1 MFLDFIEITNFRP
14 FYGTQRI
21 NFGYNDEENL
31 TIILANNGSGKT
43 SLVNAFTWCLY
54 GDELHDV
61 RDKSEPRYN
70 LRAAAEAEE
79 EVSTGAEV
87 LVSVKIRFYYFEE
100 DEGGDLIKKYFIVS
114 RELPFQKWGTGEW
127 QSPYD
132 SYLIVEE
139 TDKEIKEDDLAIY
152 EIETKIPRDMF
163 QYFFFNGAT
172 LANYFEDESDLSLK
186 NSIEEISQIDL
197 INDVY
202 DHLSGTYTTLNNRY
216 RDKKPKGQKNYNK
229 LIEEKIKEKAQK
241 EKQISE
247 NHDLIDIAINNIT
260 HYSDL
265 LEKVDSDYAKELNGK
280 RNTLE
285 SELETVK
292 NNIKNDT
299 KEYESLILELF
310 PLTVL
315 FDELTKSIEIA
326 DEAREKK
333 TAPPEIERDLLN
345 DILEDG
351 YCICGTKLADHPEC
365 VDELKKR
372 LRGTSGVKVETFYK
386 DYYDIKDVI
395 KRLKDLPKI
404 ETLRD
409 AVNTAKA
416 RKIVLDTQIES
427 ISKELA
433 SFDLE
438 EVEQYEKHLQKNK
451 QERDRLR
458 NENINLSSKV
468 SSLENEINKL
478 KDERDRA
485 EVLDGELIVL
495 NNKIKFCEQ
504 AMGTITDLKN
514 NVQSHIREKVNDKIR
529 DQFIGIDWQY
539 GKYTDV
545 TIEENYKI
553 KITKSTGRD
562 VTPGDLSDGEE
573 SLLALSFMMA
583 LHSLS
588 GFEIP
593 LIIDA
598 PLEKL
603 DKGKRIDFIKDL
615 HNFTKDKQIV
625 FLFTDSQY
633 TEDVR
638 ANMLKNIVDEYELK
652 PSEDKTEIVKH
663 GQI

>member
-14 FYGTQRI
+14 FYGTQKV

-54 GDELHDV
+54 GEELHDV
-61 RDKSEPRYN
+61 RDKSEPLYN
-70 LRAAAEAEE
+70 LRAASEVEE
-79 EVSTGAEV
+79 ESNSGAEV

-100 DEGGDLIKKYFIVS
+100 DGDGDLIKKYFVVS
-114 RELPFQKWGTGEW
+114 RELPFQKWGTQDW

-172 LANYFEDESDLSLK
+172 LANYFEDDSDLSLK

-197 INDVY
+197 INDVS

-229 LIEEKIKEKAQK
+229 LIEEKIKEKAEK
-241 EKQISE
+241 EKTISD
-247 NHDLIDIAINNIT
+247 NHNLIDIAVNNIT

-265 LEKVDSDYAKELNGK
+265 LEKVDSDYAKELNAK
-280 RNTLE
+280 RNSLE

-315 FDELTKSIEIA
+315 FDELIKSIEIA

-365 VDELKKR
+365 VEELKKR

-395 KRLKDLPKI
+395 KRLKDLPRI
-404 ETLRD
+404 EILREN
-409 AVNTAKA
+409 VTTAKA
-416 RKIVLDTQIES
+416 RKLTLETQIES

-458 NENINLSSKV
+458 KENIQLSSKV
-468 SSLENEINKL
+468 SSLENEIKKL
-478 KDERDRA
+478 KDERDRS
-485 EVLDGELIVL
+485 EVLSGELKIL
-495 NNKIKFCEQ
+495 SDKIKFCEQ
-504 AMGTITDLKN
+504 AMGTITD
-514 NVQSHIREKVNDKIR
+514 
-529 DQFIGIDWQY
+529 GIDWQY

-553 KITKSTGRD
+553 KITKSSGRD
-562 VTPGDLSDGEE
+562 INPGDLSDGEE

-633 TEDVR
+633 TDDVR